1 MEKSSETSSRTL
13 SLQEAADLL
22 DVHYMTMYRY
32 VRLGL
37 LPAHKVGGSWQVG
50 IEDLEAFAAPSRER
64 TARGEAPWAERL
76 EARMVAGDLAG
87 AWSVV
92 EAALA
97 SGNSPQEIYTN
108 LLTPALS
115 SIGARWADGELGID
129 EEHLASAVA
138 SRIIGRMSSRFTR
151 RGRTKGTV
159 LVAMPSGERHGFA
172 LAMIADVLRGA
183 GYSVLDLGADTP
195 GSSLLTAARRTE
207 DLVAICLS
215 VVYEDVLPHL
225 RETIEMVRGELGASV
240 PIVVGG
246 RAIESFEQAR
256 SLGADGWA
264 AGLDDVVGL
273 IADLGDQIQSA

>member
-1 MEKSSETSSRTL
+1 MKKSSETSDRTL
-13 SLQEAADLL
+13 SLQEAADVL

-37 LPAHKVGGSWQVG
+37 LPAHKVGGSWQVAN
-50 IEDLEAFAAPSRER
+50 EDVEALAAPSRPKI
-64 TARGEAPWAERL
+64 ARGEAPWAERL

-97 SGNSPQEIYTN
+97 SGNSPQEIYTD
-108 LLTPALS
+108 LVTPALS
-115 SIGARWADGELGID
+115 SIGERWAVGELGID

-138 SRIIGRMSSRFTR
+138 SRVIGRMSSRFTR

-172 LAMIADVLRGA
+172 LAMIADVLRGS
-183 GYSVLDLGADTP
+183 GYSVLDLGPDTP
-195 GSSLLTAARRTE
+195 GSSLLTAAVRTE

-215 VVYEDVLPHL
+215 VVYEHALPHL
-225 RETIEMVRGELGASV
+225 HETIEMIRSEFGPSV

-246 RAIESFEQAR
+246 RAIGSLDEAKA
-256 SLGADGWA
+256 LGADGWA
-264 AGLDDVVGL
+264 AGLGDVAGL
-273 IADLGDQIQSA
+273 VAELGGQAQPA